1 VDTPV
6 QAQPSTKPAKTI
18 KLTDPIW
25 DVRYLAFSG
34 AIAFTLGKLGEQ
46 YPGSKE
52 QLRKPYQVLRRPL
65 TNALI
70 DQHIESVHCVD
81 GIGFTFYIV
90 QHEKP
95 DEEGKCYEV
104 VYRNKYAI

>member
-1 VDTPV
+1 M
-6 QAQPSTKPAKTI
+6 QATAPAQQAH

-25 DVRYLAFSG
+25 DVRYMTFQG
-34 AIAFTLGKLGEQ
+34 AVAFTLGKLGQ
-46 YPGSKE
+46 QNPHTIE
-52 QLRKPYQVLRRPL
+52 QLRSPYQVLRRPL

-70 DQHIESVHCVD
+70 DQHIKSVHCVD

-90 QHEKP
+90 EHKTP
-95 DEEGKCYEV
+95 NDNGHRFEV